1 MESRR
6 TFLRIG
12 VVGLIS
18 FFAFIWN
25 KLTLNH
31 LEAVKQKSKTLPFN
45 RNKEIAFSDE
55 YIIVTQDNTTTVYS
69 AHCTHLGCK
78 IDKLEGDRFV
88 CPCHGSQYDL
98 QGKVL
103 KGPAY
108 KNLREVLSSISEDG
122 NNITING

>member
-1 MESRR
+1 MRSRR

-12 VVGLIS
+12 AVGLVS

-45 RNKEIAFSDE
+45 RNKEITFSDD
-55 YIIVTQDNTTTVYS
+55 YIIVTQNNSTSVYS

-108 KNLREVLSSISEDG
+108 KNLKEIPFTLSADG
-122 NNITING
+122 DNITING

>member
-18 FFAFIWN
+18 FFAYIWN

-31 LEAVKQKSKTLPFN
+31 LASVKQKSKTLPFN
-45 RNKEIAFSDE
+45 PSKEISFSDN
-55 YIIVTQDNTTTVYS
+55 YIIVTKNKTTTVYS

-98 QGKVL
+98 NGKVL

-108 KNLREVLSSISEDG
+108 KNLKVVPSMISEDG
-122 NNITING
+122 NKITING

>member
-1 MESRR
+1 M
-6 TFLRIG
+6 RIG
-12 VVGLIS
+12 AVGLVS

-45 RNKEIAFSDE
+45 RNKEITFSDD
-55 YIIVTQDNTTTVYS
+55 YIIVTQNNSTSVYS

-108 KNLREVLSSISEDG
+108 KNLKEIQFTLSADG
-122 NNITING
+122 DNITING